1 MDLQQR
7 DLAANHV
14 SLRPLMDPTTLVT
27 FLFQASPRVR
37 IVELLGSWDNFQQPY
52 QMHHDRRRGRGFWS
66 GCFKFENIIFDGNA
80 AHWSKPRSGGLK
92 QGGMYWYFFRL
103 DYDVET
109 YDASRECTASCPLL
123 PGQMMNVLEVPTEMT
138 EPPSRCRSAGCG
150 EDVEGTLSTWAG
162 PPAKQQT
169 LEPSDKFAALEPP
182 PISRVHG
189 RCVSDLALNGR
200 LERPPSPAKS
210 FASPPP
216 TGLEDEQSFA
226 ELERQSSKRP
236 STGDGRP
243 TSRHSLSSA
252 PQSFSASSFLDMYG
266 SDLRDERGYDNEPQS
281 PISSTSVPSQPGFD
295 HSGYA
300 LAGQRDA
307 AAHTLSAVFE
317 ADEGDQELG
326 PAIKARIQSR
336 PVSSTGDV
344 NIQPA
349 DHAMYTIPNINPDD
363 VDLAADGSEQ
373 TKEEQ
378 PSEDRTD
385 SPEPDESGPA
395 ESDVWSPTF
404 SAATVSSNG
413 GLSTPFRLSAGYPL
427 EPSTS
432 WMIDRNSLDDQHAL
446 EDVVERLESLD
457 TSASSEQRSTTNDR
471 QEQHHYTFTKYAL
484 PDAATENEHALSKKP
499 SYHGGQGFTHD
510 SGPLPTFLSSETGG
524 SMANDIFSELG
535 YLGGSIS

>member
-103 DYDVET
+103 DYDMET

-123 PGQMMNVLEVPTEMT
+123 PGQMMNVLEVPTEIA
-138 EPPSRCRSAGCG
+138 EPPSRCRSAGFC

-162 PPAKQQT
+162 PPARQQT

-226 ELERQSSKRP
+226 ELERQSSKCP

-252 PQSFSASSFLDMYG
+252 PQSFSASSVLDMYS
-266 SDLRDERGYDNEPQS
+266 SDLRDERGYDSEPRS

-295 HSGYA
+295 HSNYA
-300 LAGQRDA
+300 ITGQRDA

-317 ADEGDQELG
+317 VDEGDAEVG
-326 PAIKARIQSR
+326 TAIEARIQSR
-336 PVSSTGDV
+336 LLSSTGDV
-344 NIQPA
+344 HMQPA
-349 DHAMYTIPNINPDD
+349 DHAMYTIPNTNPDD

-395 ESDVWSPTF
+395 EGDVWSPTF

-432 WMIDRNSLDDQHAL
+432 WTIDRNSLDDQLTL
-446 EDVVERLESLD
+446 ENVVERLESLD
-457 TSASSEQRSTTNDR
+457 TSASGERRSATNDG
-471 QEQHHYTFTKYAL
+471 QEQQYSTLTRYAL
-484 PDAATENEHALSKKP
+484 PDTSTEREHTLSKKP
-499 SYHGGQGFTHD
+499 SYHGGQGFSHD

-535 YLGGSIS
+535 YLGGSIY

>member
-1 MDLQQR
+1 
-7 DLAANHV
+7 
-14 SLRPLMDPTTLVT
+14 MDPTTLVT
-27 FLFQASPRVR
+27 FLFQAPPRVR

-80 AHWSKPRSGGLK
+80 THWSKPRSGGLK

-109 YDASRECTASCPLL
+109 YDDSRECTASCPLL
-123 PGQMMNVLEVPTEMT
+123 PGQMMNVLEVPTEVT
-138 EPPSRCRSAGCG
+138 EPPSRCRSAGFW

-162 PPAKQQT
+162 PAAKQQT
-169 LEPSDKFAALEPP
+169 LEPSDKFATLEPP

-210 FASPPP
+210 FNSPPP
-216 TGLEDEQSFA
+216 SGFKDDQSFA

-243 TSRHSLSSA
+243 ASRNSLNSA
-252 PQSFSASSFLDMYG
+252 PQSFSASSVLDMYG
-266 SDLRDERGYDNEPQS
+266 SDLRDGKGSSSEPEPQS
-281 PISSTSVPSQPGFD
+281 PISSTTVPSQPASD
-295 HSGYA
+295 HSNYA

-307 AAHTLSAVFE
+307 IAHTLSAVFE
-317 ADEGDQELG
+317 VDEGDPEVG
-326 PAIKARIQSR
+326 SAIEARFQSR
-336 PVSSTGDV
+336 PVSSKGDV
-344 NIQPA
+344 HIQPA
-349 DHAMYTIPNINPDD
+349 DHAMYTIPITNPDD
-363 VDLAADGSEQ
+363 VDPAADESEQ

-378 PSEDRTD
+378 PSEDCDD
-385 SPEPDESGPA
+385 SPEPDEGGPA
-395 ESDVWSPTF
+395 EGDVWSPTF

-413 GLSTPFRLSAGYPL
+413 GLTTPFRLSAGYPL

-432 WMIDRNSLDDQHAL
+432 WTIDRNSFDDQHAL
-446 EDVVERLESLD
+446 ANVVERLASLD
-457 TSASSEQRSTTNDR
+457 TSASSEQRSATNDR
-471 QEQHHYTFTKYAL
+471 QEQYSTFTKYAL
-484 PDAATENEHALSKKP
+484 PDTAFESEHALSKK
-499 SYHGGQGFTHD
+499 SSTRGGQGISYD
-510 SGPLPTFLSSETGG
+510 NGPLPTFLSSETGG

>member
-1 MDLQQR
+1 MHVGKLVASRFAQADEADLEVATGTQFMEVGRGPCEKAETANGVCASMSR
-7 DLAANHV
+7 DE
-14 SLRPLMDPTTLVT
+14 SLTPAQKLDTPGDADAIALRTT
-27 FLFQASPRVR
+27 APPRVR

-103 DYDVET
+103 DYDIET
-109 YDASRECTASCPLL
+109 YDDSREC
-123 PGQMMNVLEVPTEMT
+123 
-138 EPPSRCRSAGCG
+138 
-150 EDVEGTLSTWAG
+150 
-162 PPAKQQT
+162 PPARQQT

-243 TSRHSLSSA
+243 TSRHSLNSA
-252 PQSFSASSFLDMYG
+252 PQSFSASSVLDMYG
-266 SDLRDERGYDNEPQS
+266 SDLRDERGYDSEPRS

-295 HSGYA
+295 HSNYA
-300 LAGQRDA
+300 PAGQRDA
-307 AAHTLSAVFE
+307 LAHTLSAVFE
-317 ADEGDQELG
+317 VDEGDQEVG
-326 PAIKARIQSR
+326 TAIEARMHSR

-344 NIQPA
+344 NLPPA
-349 DHAMYTIPNINPDD
+349 DHAMYIIPNTNPDD
-363 VDLAADGSEQ
+363 VDPGADESEQ

-378 PSEDRTD
+378 PSEDRAD
-385 SPEPDESGPA
+385 SSEPDESGRA
-395 ESDVWSPTF
+395 EGDVWSPTF

-432 WMIDRNSLDDQHAL
+432 WTIDRNSLDDQNNL
-446 EDVVERLESLD
+446 ENVVERFESLD
-457 TSASSEQRSTTNDR
+457 TSSKGEQRSANNDR
-471 QEQHHYTFTKYAL
+471 QEQQYSAFTRYAL
-484 PDAATENEHALSKKP
+484 PDTATGREHILSKKP
-499 SYHGGQGFTHD
+499 SIHDEQGFSHH
-510 SGPLPTFLSSETGG
+510 SRPLPTFLSSETGG

>member
-1 MDLQQR
+1 
-7 DLAANHV
+7 
-14 SLRPLMDPTTLVT
+14 MDPTTLVT
-27 FLFQASPRVR
+27 FLFQAPPRVR

-103 DYDVET
+103 DYDIET
-109 YDASRECTASCPLL
+109 YDHSRECTASCPLL
-123 PGQMMNVLEVPTEMT
+123 PGQMMNVLEVPTEVT
-138 EPPSRCRSAGCG
+138 EPPSRCRSAGFW

-162 PPAKQQT
+162 PAAKQQT
-169 LEPSDKFAALEPP
+169 LEPSDKFATLEPP

-200 LERPPSPAKS
+200 LERLPSPAKS
-210 FASPPP
+210 FVSPPP
-216 TGLEDEQSFA
+216 SGFKDDQSFA

-243 TSRHSLSSA
+243 ASRHSLNSA
-252 PQSFSASSFLDMYG
+252 PQNFSASSVLDMYG
-266 SDLRDERGYDNEPQS
+266 SDLRDEKGYSSEPQS
-281 PISSTSVPSQPGFD
+281 PISSTILPSQSGSD
-295 HSGYA
+295 HSNYA

-307 AAHTLSAVFE
+307 VAHTLSAVFE
-317 ADEGDQELG
+317 VDEGDQEVG
-326 PAIKARIQSR
+326 PAIEARIQSR
-336 PVSSTGDV
+336 PVCSTGDV
-344 NIQPA
+344 HIQPA
-349 DHAMYTIPNINPDD
+349 DHAMYTKPNTNPDD
-363 VDLAADGSEQ
+363 VDPAADRCEQ

-378 PSEDRTD
+378 PSEDRDD

-395 ESDVWSPTF
+395 EGDVWSPTF

-413 GLSTPFRLSAGYPL
+413 GLTTPFRLSAGYPL

-432 WMIDRNSLDDQHAL
+432 WTIDRDSFDDQRAL
-446 EDVVERLESLD
+446 ENVVERLASLD
-457 TSASSEQRSTTNDR
+457 MSASGERPSAMNDH
-471 QEQHHYTFTKYAL
+471 QEHYPTFTKYVL
-484 PDAATENEHALSKKP
+484 PDTATGSEHALSKESSTRGDQGI
-499 SYHGGQGFTHD
+499 SYD
-510 SGPLPTFLSSETGG
+510 SGPLPNFLSSEPGG